1 MLCIVSFALM
11 LVSLSASVDK
21 DRDAQIGHTAPTLVV
36 ERNGSA
42 ASLQQMRGKR
52 VILSF
57 WSAADAQSRMEQ
69 NRIVAMTGGSVA
81 GHFDRSERLMDEIV
95 SYDNLDPSS
104 QFHVGTPDD
113 AAAVRDAFQL
123 HNGLRTFIIDE
134 QGKKYTPPQLHGH
147 SAAVPFRFIP
157 CGLPHGGETENLRTE
172 LEVHRV
178 IVIPCPAPYKAVAP
192 EYLHEFVRYTVGI

>member
-1 MLCIVSFALM
+1 MKKTMLCIVSFALM

-21 DRDAQIGHTAPTLVV
+21 DRDAQIGHTAPTFEV

-69 NRIVAMTGGSVA
+69 NRIDAMARKAASLHKDVEVLSVN
-81 GHFDRSERLMDEIV
+81 FDRSERLMDEIV

-134 QGKKYTPPQLHGH
+134 QGKIICADPTEAQL
-147 SAAVPFRFIP
+147 
-157 CGLPHGGETENLRTE
+157 
-172 LEVHRV
+172 LE
-178 IVIPCPAPYKAVAP
+178 A
-192 EYLHEFVRYTVGI
+192 LG